1 MVLSDPLRVWKQQAN
16 LMEGDMR
23 SAKSVGRTVGVL
35 LLVHFF
41 TGLMLPFILVNPV
54 IASPGYLENAAANPG
69 LVRAS
74 MFLSFVSGLVTVG
87 IAITAF
93 PIFRRYSERLALWFV
108 ALSVVSFSLQAVE
121 NGTLLSTLSLSQE
134 YAKRGAANGE
144 LFRVLSVVVGSARKW
159 AHYLQLLVVVSWMF
173 LLYGVLYRFRLVPRV
188 LCALGLVGT
197 LLQICSVTLRGL
209 LGYPPAFVFAMPLAP
224 IHFALTVWLM
234 AKGFDDRNR
243 PVQAQPHS
251 VEVAA
256 V

>member
-1 MVLSDPLRVWKQQAN
+1 MG
-16 LMEGDMR
+16 GDMR

-35 LLVHFF
+35 LLVHFV
-41 TGLMLPFILVNPV
+41 TGLLLPFIILKPV
-54 IASPGYLENAAANPG
+54 LATPGFLENAVSNPG
-69 LVRAS
+69 VVRTS

-93 PIFRRYSERLALWFV
+93 PIFRRCSERLALWFV
-108 ALSVVSFSLQAVE
+108 AFSVVSFSLQAVE
-121 NGTLLSTLSLSQE
+121 NGTLLSMLSLSQE
-134 YAKRGAANGE
+134 YAQTGAGNGE
-144 LFRVLSVVVGSARKW
+144 LFRVLSVVIGSARKW

-243 PVQAQPHS
+243 PVQAEPHR